1 MNKYLSDLILFTS
14 ISVFSLSALG
24 FIFDLTIPNDDNT
37 QCNKT
42 PWLEVKKWQMGV
54 KFCLANLILR
64 LFSKHFLSLIPDR
77 LY

>member
-1 MNKYLSDLILFTS
+1 MNMNKYLSDLILFTS

-42 PWLEVKKWQMGV
+42 PWLEVKWE
-54 KFCLANLILR
+54 
-64 LFSKHFLSLIPDR
+64 
-77 LY
+77 